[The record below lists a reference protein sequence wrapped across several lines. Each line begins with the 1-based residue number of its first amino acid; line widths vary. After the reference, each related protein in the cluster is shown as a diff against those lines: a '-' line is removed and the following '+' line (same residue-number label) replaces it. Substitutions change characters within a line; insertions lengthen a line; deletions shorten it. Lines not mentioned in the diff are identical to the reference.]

1 MIKEYIKY
9 ITNERR
15 EECYRC
21 FNLWKRKI
29 KFFSSKYA
37 FRELQAEI
45 KQLQNEYGNIKLDIQ
60 QLSKNICKLRTDIT
74 IDEKEVIKKLDDDK
88 KALLISVEEFQK
100 QCNSKS
106 EDLHNDINR
115 QYDSLIY
122 SMNEIS
128 RKQEEII
135 EILSIQNKCIEKA
148 NEQNNDVVISQR
160 ESKKELE
167 KLNRFV
173 ADNTNML
180 KKVEFEDQTLHLNSI
195 VHLSAYS
202 KKGNAGD
209 NLLIPA
215 LRDSIEKSIDM
226 SINWCHKSVRDMLDD
241 ETVQAIN
248 NSKGV
253 LIGGGGLFL
262 KDTNAND
269 ISGWQWPCSVNELDK
284 IRVPMYM
291 LGVGYNR
298 FRNQDDFEPY
308 FKENIN
314 EVVKKCKF
322 VGLRN
327 NGSVRAIQSYLADDL
342 KEKVH
347 FHPCATTVLAK
358 MYRMPKVYVEKPI
371 IAVNC
376 AFDRS
381 GMRYGEKKE
390 EILSSIANIL
400 KKYSKQY
407 KINYYAHM
415 QSDKEILP
423 FFDKIQL
430 EYEVVDLDKGLVTDD
445 FLKIYSQPTLV
456 LAMRGHAQMIPFGCI
471 TPVLSIISHDK
482 LKWFLE
488 DINHLEWGVDVRED
502 DFEANLNKTMEYM
515 LTHIEQIKKEICIAQ
530 DNLWEITQANIRSIF
545 DKT

>member
-1 MIKEYIKY
+1 MFKKRIID
-9 ITNERR
+9 ILHERR
-15 EECYRC
+15 ENIYRV
-21 FNLWKRKI
+21 FFIGKFKFKI
-29 KFFSSKYA
+29 FSHKYA
-37 FRELQAEI
+37 IRELQAEI
-45 KQLQNEYGNIKLDIQ
+45 KQLQNEYGSIKLDIQ
-60 QLSKNICKLRTDIT
+60 QLSKDISCLRNDI
-74 IDEKEVIKKLDDDK
+74 IIYEKEVLENIEANKNVI
-88 KALLISVEEFQK
+88 LITTEELQK
-100 QCNSKS
+100 QFNSISEELCN
-106 EDLHNDINR
+106 DTT
-115 QYDSLIY
+115 
-122 SMNEIS
+122 
-128 RKQEEII
+128 KQEEII
-135 EILSIQNKCIEKA
+135 DAINFQNKIMEKA
-148 NEQNNDVVISQR
+148 NKQNNDIVISQR
-160 ESKKELE
+160 ESKRELE

-173 ADNTNML
+173 VDNKNLL
-180 KKVEFEDQTLHLNSI
+180 KKIEFENQTIHLNAI
-195 VHLSAYS
+195 VHLSAYL

-209 NLLIPA
+209 NLLVPA

-262 KDTNAND
+262 KDTNEND
-269 ISGWQWPCSVNELDK
+269 ISGWQWPCSINELEK
-284 IRVPMYM
+284 IRVPIYM

-314 EVVKKCKF
+314 EVVRKSEF

-327 NGSVRAIQSYLADDL
+327 NGSVRAIQSYLSDDL

-358 MYRMPKVYVEKPI
+358 MYRMPKVCIEEPF

-381 GMRYGEKKE
+381 DKRYGTCKE
-390 EILSSIANIL
+390 EILCSIANVL
-400 KKYSKQY
+400 KKYSQQY
-407 KINYYAHM
+407 KIKYYAHM

-423 FFDKIQL
+423 FFDMIQL

-445 FLKIYSQPTLV
+445 FLRIYSEPALV
-456 LAMRGHAQMIPFGCI
+456 LAMRGHAQMIPFGCG

-482 LKWFLE
+482 LQWFLE
-488 DINHLEWGVDVRED
+488 DIKHLEWGIDVRGD
-502 DFEANLNKTMEYM
+502 NFEANLNETMEYM
-515 LTHIEQIKKEICIAQ
+515 LGHIEQIKKEICFAQ
-530 DNLWEITQANIRSIF
+530 DKLWNITQANIRDIF
-545 DKT
+545 NKERY